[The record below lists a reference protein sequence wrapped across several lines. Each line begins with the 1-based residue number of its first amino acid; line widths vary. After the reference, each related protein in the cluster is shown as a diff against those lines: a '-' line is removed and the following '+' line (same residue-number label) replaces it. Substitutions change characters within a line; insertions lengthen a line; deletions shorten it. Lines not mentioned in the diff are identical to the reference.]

1 MVILGIDPGYERVGY
16 AVINYTANKFRPIT
30 IGTVTT
36 PAHTEFSGRLNSIY
50 EDLVSIID
58 TFKPEEFAIEE
69 LFYFKNQKT
78 VIDVAQARGVILLAA
93 KRAGLPIYE
102 YTPLQVK
109 NSIVGYGRAEKSQIQ
124 EMTRKLLRID
134 KVIRPDEAADA
145 AAIAITHAYTVN
157 SRKIGAMAANN
168 I

>member
-16 AVINYTANKFRPIT
+16 GVIEYSANSFRPVA
-30 IGTVTT
+30 IGAVTT
-36 PAHTEFSGRLNSIY
+36 PAHTRFTERLGTIY
-50 EDLVSIID
+50 EDIVSIID

-78 VIDVAQARGVILLAA
+78 VIDVAQARGAILLAA

-109 NSIVGYGRAEKSQIQ
+109 SSIVGYGRAEKQQIQ
-124 EMTRKLLRID
+124 EMT
-134 KVIRPDEAADA
+134 V
-145 AAIAITHAYTVN
+145 
-157 SRKIGAMAANN
+157 
-168 I
+168 